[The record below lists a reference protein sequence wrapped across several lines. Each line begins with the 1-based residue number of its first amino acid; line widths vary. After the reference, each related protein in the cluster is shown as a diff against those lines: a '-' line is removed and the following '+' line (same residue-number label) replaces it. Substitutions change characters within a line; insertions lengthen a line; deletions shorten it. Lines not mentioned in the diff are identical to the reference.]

1 MTEQSGT
8 RVAERPWVVY
18 IEDDGLMGNR
28 FISLLQQEPVNMEL
42 RRTQI
47 QFNFAV
53 MGLLNDK

>member
-47 QFNFAV
+47 QFHFAI

>member
-8 RVAERPWVVY
+8 GVAERPWVVY
-18 IEDDGLMGNR
+18 TEDNGLMGNR

>member
-8 RVAERPWVVY
+8 GVAERPWVVY
-18 IEDDGLMGNR
+18 TEDNGLIGNR

-47 QFNFAV
+47 QFHFAV